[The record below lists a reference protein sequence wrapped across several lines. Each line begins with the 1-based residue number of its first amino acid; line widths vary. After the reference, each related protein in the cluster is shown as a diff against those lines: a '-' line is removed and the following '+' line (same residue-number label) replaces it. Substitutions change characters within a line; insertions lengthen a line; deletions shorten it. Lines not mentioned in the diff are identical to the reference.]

1 MRGDLAHVD
10 DRALAVVNASYE
22 RRSGRII
29 GRSSSRWVR
38 FNNLVVKSADRQNA
52 LDGRSADNYI

>member
-38 FNNLVVKSADRQNA
+38 FINFVVRFADRQNA
-52 LDGRSADNYI
+52 LDGRSANNHI